1 MSTKSTITHGKD
13 FHLYTD
19 YEDGCTGVWLQL
31 DQPGDFIAAGY
42 SGKTTSVT
50 LRIPL
55 AVWEHLRQHS
65 PADYSLADLTDA
77 QLLAKAELQADEDRA
92 RYKELLAESKKPNG
106 KSAQRPPL
114 ALALVRIHGHHRSRA
129 WQVTQN
135 LERLRDQQKQ
145 QRALRAAVK
154 QVGNHERRQLA
165 RNRRNLKKLT
175 VK

>member
-1 MSTKSTITHGKD
+1 MSTKSTITYGKD

-19 YEDGCTGVWLQL
+19 YEDGLTGVWLQL

-77 QLLAKAELQADEDRA
+77 QILAKAELEADEDRA
-92 RYKELLAESKKPNG
+92 RYKELLAESKKTKG
-106 KSAQRPPL
+106 KSAQRHPL
-114 ALALVRIHGHHRSRA
+114 GLAFVRIHGYHRSRA
-129 WQVTQN
+129 WQIERN
-135 LERLRDQQKQ
+135 LKRLQDQRKQ
-145 QRALRAAVK
+145 QLALRTAVK

-175 VK
+175 AK